1 MLPGDL
7 LIYRYN
13 GESIVPKRI
22 EIDAHHIQMAIEI
35 IDCFTSV
42 VGGTQ
47 GQLDEMLLQLEGDS
61 PDFRVKRGFAHLLK
75 SQTFSNFEVVS
86 PLQPS
91 ELRERVYALSAI
103 SSPSVEHSKSTL
115 ATLASNLSQELST
128 EIMPAQIT
136 QGLYADLPD
145 NRILTEFTAPDPIAL
160 IHRYNLSQVQ
170 GVFYRASELTI
181 NAHRN
186 VPGQYKLLFRYLKL
200 FQLMTYIEGDADTGF
215 TIKVDGPTSLFKAS
229 TRYGLAIA
237 KLIPAILHVTKWS
250 LSATLQTKDFYT
262 GNIKVG
268 RYSLTDKC
276 GLETH
281 YPPGKSYDS
290 MLEASFADRWDKLK
304 TEWVLEREVNLLPI
318 PGSVMIPDF
327 RLVHPDGRD
336 YILEI
341 VGYWRPEY
349 LQKKFAQVHKSGCK
363 KLILAISERLNLDKA
378 GLNANDL
385 PCEVIWF
392 KDKLLP
398 KSVLEVID
406 AKQLIVDSWQLA
418 LKPSEVLTVAARAL
432 KVPPRCV
439 RQDKTDGEFVRVLF
453 RCLILVKTH
462 IPHFGKVASKKPDFA
477 SRQSVSY
484 DR

>member
-1 MLPGDL
+1 MLPSDL
-7 LIYRYN
+7 LIYRYS

-22 EIDAHHIQMAIEI
+22 DIDAHHLQMATDSIE
-35 IDCFTSV
+35 CFESV
-42 VGGTQ
+42 IGGTQ

-61 PDFRVKRGFAHLLK
+61 PDFRTKRGFAHLLK
-75 SQTFSNFEVVS
+75 SQSFSNFEIVS
-86 PLQPS
+86 PLDPS
-91 ELRERVYALSAI
+91 EMRERVYALAATA
-103 SSPSVEHSKSTL
+103 SPSVAHTKATL
-115 ATLASNLSQELST
+115 ATLASNLSQELKQ
-128 EIMPAQIT
+128 EILPPQIT
-136 QGLYADLPD
+136 QGLYADLPE
-145 NRILTEFTAPDPIAL
+145 NRILTEFTRPDPVAL

-200 FQLMTYIEGDADTGF
+200 FQLMTYIEGDVDKGF

-290 MLEASFADRWDKLK
+290 MLEAAFADRWDKLK

-349 LQKKFAQVHKSGCK
+349 LQKKFAQVRKSGCTN
-363 KLILAISERLNLDKA
+363 LILAISERLNLEKA
-378 GLNANDL
+378 GVKASDL
-385 PCEVIWF
+385 PCDVIWF

-398 KSVLEVID
+398 KSVLDILD
-406 AKQLIVDSWQLA
+406 R
-418 LKPSEVLTVAARAL
+418 VAAR
-432 KVPPRCV
+432 
-439 RQDKTDGEFVRVLF
+439 
-453 RCLILVKTH
+453 
-462 IPHFGKVASKKPDFA
+462 SN
-477 SRQSVSY
+477 
-484 DR
+484 